1 LQDFRAGRRWL
12 AEEVHRRKE
21 MDRVS
26 VLNTFANTCTAGVV
40 AAAAG
45 ARLVCNVDVSA
56 SCLTDGQ
63 RNAAL
68 NGVEMETLRYD
79 AIPAMRMFAGM
90 PIAQDRRRRPASAP
104 RRGED
109 PKPAPAQKKLKPR
122 RFSIVVLDPP
132 TFAKGSG
139 GVVDIIRDYN
149 SLLKPALMSLE
160 EGGVV
165 LATHHAARIGMEEWR
180 ANCVRCAEK
189 CGRPLAAEPEVVAP
203 DADYPVR
210 TGTEGHLLKMLVLR
224 V

>member
-1 LQDFRAGRRWL
+1 
-12 AEEVHRRKE
+12 
-21 MDRVS
+21 MDRVT

-45 ARLVCNVDVSA
+45 ARLVCNVDVSS
-56 SCLTDGQ
+56 SCLADGQ

-68 NGVEMETLRYD
+68 NGVEMETLQID
-79 AIPAMRMFAGM
+79 AIPAMRMLAGM
-90 PIAQDRRRRPASAP
+90 PIAQDRRGTRNGVPVPGRAL
-104 RRGED
+104 
-109 PKPAPAQKKLKPR
+109 PAPAPKKLKPR

-139 GVVDIIRDYN
+139 GVVDIVGDYN
-149 SLLKPALMSLE
+149 SLLKPALLALE

-165 LATHHAARIGMEEWR
+165 LATHHHASVTMEQWK

-189 CGRPLAAEPEVVAP
+189 CGRPLAAEPEVVEP
-203 DADYPVR
+203 DVDTPVR
-210 TGTEGHLLKMLVLR
+210 PGTEGHLLKMLVLR

>member
-1 LQDFRAGRRWL
+1 
-12 AEEVHRRKE
+12 

-45 ARLVCNVDVSA
+45 ARMVYNVDVSET
-56 SCLTDGQ
+56 CLEDGK

-68 NGVEMETLRYD
+68 NGIEMETLRYD

-90 PIAQDRRRRPASAP
+90 ALNQDRRRT
-104 RRGED
+104 RGVAQARSLSTRQ
-109 PKPAPAQKKLKPR
+109 PAPARTPKALKPR

-139 GVVDIIRDYN
+139 GVVDIVRDYN
-149 SLLKPALMSLE
+149 SLLKPALLALE

-165 LATHHAARIGMEEWR
+165 LATNHAARVDLEEWKT
-180 ANCVRCAEK
+180 ACVRCATK
-189 CGRPLAAEPEVVAP
+189 CGRPLVAEPEILTP
-203 DADYPVR
+203 DDDIHVR
-210 TGTEGHLLKMLVLR
+210 PGTEGHLLKMLVLR